1 MPIEIVET
9 IVFSTIGLLIVLNV
23 ILNINYYK
31 NDTINVVIK
40 NWSYNRYFF
49 ITFLWGVFGGHFF
62 LGSKEPIIE
71 NWIIP
76 PVLLALIVIGMIIY
90 GKKLPK
96 GYVVSTKTQV
106 ALLVAG
112 LLFGHF
118 LWSQRHE
125 ESIDFIINL

>member
-62 LGSKEPIIE
+62 LDLK
-71 NWIIP
+71 
-76 PVLLALIVIGMIIY
+76 
-90 GKKLPK
+90 
-96 GYVVSTKTQV
+96 
-106 ALLVAG
+106 
-112 LLFGHF
+112 
-118 LWSQRHE
+118 SQ
-125 ESIDFIINL
+125 L